1 MSISE
6 TTLSRVID
14 AGERADDQVR
24 RIGRRWRTMDASEA
38 APLARGLGWFS
49 IGLGL
54 AEALMPKT
62 MARMTG
68 TEGYEPVLFLFG
80 LREIVSGV
88 GILAGPGPAS
98 GWVWGRVAG
107 DAMDLAL
114 LGIAAG
120 ANENERGK
128 LALAAGAVAGAM
140 AADIICAQRL
150 SAEETTEGGVR

>member
-6 TTLSRVID
+6 TTLRRVID
-14 AGERADDQVR
+14 AGERADDRVR
-24 RIGRRWRTMDASEA
+24 RIGRRWRAMDASEV

-54 AEALMPKT
+54 AEALMPRR

-80 LREIVSGV
+80 LREIISGI
-88 GILAGPGPAS
+88 GILAGPRPAS
-98 GWVWGRVAG
+98 GWLWARVAG
-107 DAMDLAL
+107 DTMDLAL
-114 LGIAAG
+114 LGLAG
-120 ANENERGK
+120 ASNGDERGK

-140 AADIICAQRL
+140 AADIICAQHLMADARP
-150 SAEETTEGGVR
+150 T

>member
-14 AGERADDQVR
+14 AGERADDRVR
-24 RIGRRWRTMDASEA
+24 QIGWRWRAMDSSDA

-54 AEALMPKT
+54 AETLMPKT

-68 TEGYEPVLFLFG
+68 TEGYEGTLFLFG
-80 LREIVSGV
+80 LREIISGV
-88 GILAGPGPAS
+88 GILAGPGPAA
-98 GWVWGRVAG
+98 GWLWSRVAG
-107 DAMDLAL
+107 DVMDLAL
-114 LGIAAG
+114 LGIAA
-120 ANENERGK
+120 ASNEDERGK

-150 SAEETTEGGVR
+150 SAEETT

>member
-6 TTLSRVID
+6 TTLSRVVD

-24 RIGRRWRTMDASEA
+24 RIGRRARAMNESNVG
-38 APLARGLGWFS
+38 PLARGLGWFS

-54 AEALMPKT
+54 AEALMPRR

-80 LREIVSGV
+80 LREIMSGV

-98 GWVWGRVAG
+98 GWLWGRVAG
-107 DAMDLAL
+107 DVIDLAL
-114 LGIAAG
+114 LGLAG
-120 ANENERGK
+120 ASNGDERGK
-128 LALAAGAVAGAM
+128 VALAAGAVAGAM
-140 AADIICAQRL
+140 AADIICAQRMT
-150 SAEETTEGGVR
+150 AES

>member
-14 AGERADDQVR
+14 AGERADDMVR
-24 RIGRRWRTMDASEA
+24 QIGRRARAMNENEA

-54 AEALMPKT
+54 AEAIMPAT

-68 TEGYEPVLFLFG
+68 MQGYEPVLRLFG
-80 LREIVSGV
+80 LREIATGI

-98 GWVWGRVAG
+98 GWLWARVAG
-107 DAMDLAL
+107 DALDLAL
-114 LGIAAG
+114 LGNAAATNPAG
-120 ANENERGK
+120 RERIPI
-128 LALAAGAVAGAM
+128 AAGAVAGVM
-140 AADIICAQRL
+140 LADIACAQRL
-150 SAEETTEGGVR
+150 GSDS